1 MSRLLRALILCLA
14 VLPAVWGTCPGWITG
29 SCCCAQAA
37 GKTSNGNCPMC
48 AERDRKS
55 GGKVPCTHCA
65 CQMAR
70 DGSAPAPLAVEAP
83 AADLSLSSV
92 VAVLV
97 DAGPVVNAMTTVST
111 ADFASPGWPPGDAPS
126 RVGTVVLIV

>member
-29 SCCCAQAA
+29 SCCCAQTGAKA
-37 GKTSNGNCPMC
+37 SKSCCPLC
-48 AERDRKS
+48 AERERQSGRKA
-55 GGKVPCTHCA
+55 PCTHCP

-70 DGSAPAPLAVEAP
+70 DGSTPAPDAVEAP
-83 AADLSLSSV
+83 AADLVPSL

-97 DAGPVVNAMTTVST
+97 DAGPVVVAVAGALSPD
-111 ADFASPGWPPGDAPS
+111 AHPPDRPFGASPS
-126 RVGTVVLIV
+126 RVGTVVLVV